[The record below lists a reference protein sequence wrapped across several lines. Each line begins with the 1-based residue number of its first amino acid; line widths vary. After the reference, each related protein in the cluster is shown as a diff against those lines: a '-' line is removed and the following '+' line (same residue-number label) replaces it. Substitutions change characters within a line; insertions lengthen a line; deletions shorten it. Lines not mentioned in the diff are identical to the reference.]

1 MMDLEDYDMKDMML
15 AAIKS
20 EVESRDVYLQLAG
33 KIENGYLSDKL
44 RFIAEEELKHR
55 DYLESIYKMEFQ
67 EDVPVLPENSPVP
80 LPDVKVDKPFIQA
93 SDVMG
98 QAMVAEKAASDF
110 YESLSGKFED
120 QDIKKTL
127 IYLAR
132 MEIGHYKLLEIER
145 EYLESEEDYEI
156 EWEMMHVGP

>member
-1 MMDLEDYDMKDMML
+1 MNLESYSKKEMML

-20 EVESRDVYLQLAG
+20 EVDSRDVYIQLAG
-33 KIENGYLSDKL
+33 KVDNGYLSDKL
-44 RFIAEEELKHR
+44 RYIAEEELKHR

-67 EDVPVLPENSPVP
+67 ENVPELPEESPVP
-80 LPDVKVDKPFIQA
+80 LPEVKVDRPYIQA
-93 SDVMG
+93 SDIMA
-98 QAMVAEKAASDF
+98 QAMVAEQAASDF
-110 YESLSGKFED
+110 YGSLSERFDDE
-120 QDIKKTL
+120 DIKKTL

-132 MEIGHYKLLEIER
+132 MEIGHYKLLEIEK